1 MQVWR
6 RALIL
11 VGLTAVLLGGAVSC
25 SRDTSVA
32 DFEAVEHAILEV
44 KKTPDPVGVG
54 VSGFLRHHEDGFV
67 NYGIDYI
74 YGDLFMAY
82 GCMRISYVGYDAP
95 ADARGFMVVWPAS
108 GGLVAVEEV
117 VFVIDRNGEV
127 LATSGESVRLSG
139 RSSSARG
146 EAWDWV
152 SGDGAPCLGPY
163 WIVGDEVSGEDALEV
178 DASRPWVF
186 FPRLKDVRGPKG
198 YPEALL
204 EGELLQ
210 SGRCLLVSA
219 DNLAGRYLV
228 VWPPGFSAEQDDRGV
243 SVLNGGGNVV
253 ARVGDHIALGGYS
266 PDAVDYQ
273 GNEDC
278 LGRYFYG
285 YQVTPGQ

>member
-1 MQVWR
+1 MQFWR

-67 NYGIDYI
+67 NYGSDYI
-74 YGDLFMAY
+74 YGDLFMAH
-82 GCMRISYVGYDAP
+82 GCMRISYLGYDAP

-108 GGLVAVEEV
+108 VGLVAVEGV

-127 LATSGESVRLSG
+127 LATSGKTVRLSG

-163 WIVGDEVSGEDALEV
+163 WMVGDEVSGGDALAV

-186 FPRLKDVRGPKG
+186 FPRLRDVLGPKG
-198 YPEALL
+198 HPEALL

-210 SGRCLLVSA
+210 SGRCLLVAA
-219 DNLAGRYLV
+219 DNLPGRYLV
-228 VWPPGFSAEQDDRGV
+228 VWPPGFSAERDDRGV
-243 SVLNGGGNVV
+243 AVLNGGGNVV
-253 ARVGDHIALGGYS
+253 VRVGDHIALGGYS
-266 PDAVDYQ
+266 PDAVDYP

-278 LGRYFYG
+278 PGRYFYG
-285 YQVTPGQ
+285 YQVTPGR